1 MPISAS
7 RFVPSTGYAIVKRL
21 SWVEPGEIDALAGD
35 FFIHALVD
43 MGACYI
49 LYDETGRCICITSL
63 PPRWRG
69 KYDERPSDLTLFGP
83 EIAQRLAAMRSRLVE
98 PGDQEDVEISVADD
112 SIYEFRSRKV
122 EIPGQGNFVI
132 MSITDRTEERL
143 RAKTLHSLLL
153 EVSHRSKNL
162 LAIVQGVASHTA
174 RFTGN
179 LEDFLVKFRGRL
191 YALAQSQDLVTAS
204 SWRGA
209 DFVELLQAQIG
220 RYVSNN
226 PDAIE
231 IDADAINLTP
241 NAATHLGLALHE
253 LIVNAITSSNILSE
267 NGAIKVLCR
276 RFDTPEGP
284 RIRFVWTERVRP
296 ETRET
301 TDWSQHFTSTV
312 LQRIVPA
319 ALNGYAV
326 NRVEENSISYELT
339 FPVDNRS

>member
-1 MPISAS
+1 MRISAS
-7 RFVPSTGYAIVKRL
+7 RVVPSTGYAIVKRL
-21 SWVEPGEIDALAGD
+21 SWVEPGEIDALARD

-49 LYDETGRCICITSL
+49 LYDETGLCICITSL
-63 PPRWRG
+63 PPRW
-69 KYDERPSDLTLFGP
+69 KVNHDERPSDLGIFGP
-83 EIAQRLAAMRSRLVE
+83 EIAMRLAAMRSRLVE
-98 PGDQEDVEISVADD
+98 PGDQADIEISVADD

-122 EIPGQGNFVI
+122 EIPGQGNYVI
-132 MSITDRTEERL
+132 MSIADRTEERL

-209 DFVELLQAQIG
+209 DFAELLQAQIG

-226 PDAIE
+226 PAAIQIVSDE
-231 IDADAINLTP
+231 INLSP

-253 LIVNAITSSNILSE
+253 LVVNAFTNSNILSQD
-267 NGAIKVLCR
+267 GTIKVLCR
-276 RFDTPEGP
+276 RLDTPDGP
-284 RIRFVWTERVRP
+284 KIRFMWTERVPP

-326 NRVEENSISYELT
+326 NRVEDVSISYELT
-339 FPVDNRS
+339 FPIDNRS